1 MTSIK
6 TNSLNMTVATTADDA
21 VSVRRDIQLL
31 KAALLYAD
39 SVTLCSPTASWYLSR
54 LRFTEL
60 TDEKQRLEF
69 ALQKSDLTAQER
81 KLAIQLFE
89 LYSQLRIKPDRT
101 PAETALMHEMGR
113 EFSTVWQFIQDD
125 VTSDAH
131 EAGVDELQPAL
142 DSGFV
147 TIHLLDMDG
156 VGEFA
161 DEFLRVIG
169 NAVLSGE
176 TYPLFDAGTGF
187 LIQSAIHDGLITPST
202 VNVTHS
208 RSSML
213 SADILQRLPQFES
226 ASFEDILHTRKEL
239 AEPLIRFRAAV
250 LSYASEMQSAPW
262 DKDFRVEAEHLVIER
277 IRPAV
282 LEIEQAAQE
291 SSFVRALR
299 HKGLTDQGLWK
310 PAALGIAASSLDY
323 FAHFAHAALMAGAV
337 MTLAELREFV
347 RIWHEVRQEHAAA
360 ESEIKRSQ
368 LYFVYKAARLMQE

>member
-6 TNSLNMTVATTADDA
+6 MNSLNMTVATTADDA

-39 SVTLCSPTASWYLSR
+39 SVTLCSPTTSWYLSR
-54 LRFTEL
+54 LRFTKL

-69 ALQKSDLTAQER
+69 ALQRSDLTAQER
-81 KLAIQLFE
+81 KLALHLFE
-89 LYSQLRIKPDRT
+89 WYSQLRIKPDRT
-101 PAETALMHEMGR
+101 PAETAQMHEMLR
-113 EFSTVWQFIQDD
+113 EYSTVWQLIQDD

-147 TIHLLDMDG
+147 TVHPLNMDG

-176 TYPLFDAGTGF
+176 TYPLFDVGTGF
-187 LIQSAIHDGLITPST
+187 LIQAAIHDGLITPST
-202 VNVTHS
+202 VNVQHS

-226 ASFEDILHTRKEL
+226 ASFEDILYIRQEL
-239 AEPLIRFRAAV
+239 AEPLLIF
-250 LSYASEMQSAPW
+250 
-262 DKDFRVEAEHLVIER
+262 
-277 IRPAV
+277 
-282 LEIEQAAQE
+282 
-291 SSFVRALR
+291 ALKAK
-299 HKGLTDQGLWK
+299 H
-310 PAALGIAASSLDY
+310 SSLPVEY
-323 FAHFAHAALMAGAV
+323 
-337 MTLAELREFV
+337 TLE
-347 RIWHEVRQEHAAA
+347 
-360 ESEIKRSQ
+360 
-368 LYFVYKAARLMQE
+368 

>member
-131 EAGVDELQPAL
+131 EAGVDDLNPAHYSCFCTIQLPELYLEPE
-142 DSGFV
+142 
-147 TIHLLDMDG
+147 I
-156 VGEFA
+156 A
-161 DEFLRVIG
+161 DQLR
-169 NAVLSGE
+169 
-176 TYPLFDAGTGF
+176 
-187 LIQSAIHDGLITPST
+187 
-202 VNVTHS
+202 
-208 RSSML
+208 
-213 SADILQRLPQFES
+213 
-226 ASFEDILHTRKEL
+226 
-239 AEPLIRFRAAV
+239 
-250 LSYASEMQSAPW
+250 
-262 DKDFRVEAEHLVIER
+262 LV
-277 IRPAV
+277 
-282 LEIEQAAQE
+282 
-291 SSFVRALR
+291 
-299 HKGLTDQGLWK
+299 
-310 PAALGIAASSLDY
+310 
-323 FAHFAHAALMAGAV
+323 
-337 MTLAELREFV
+337 
-347 RIWHEVRQEHAAA
+347 
-360 ESEIKRSQ
+360 
-368 LYFVYKAARLMQE
+368 